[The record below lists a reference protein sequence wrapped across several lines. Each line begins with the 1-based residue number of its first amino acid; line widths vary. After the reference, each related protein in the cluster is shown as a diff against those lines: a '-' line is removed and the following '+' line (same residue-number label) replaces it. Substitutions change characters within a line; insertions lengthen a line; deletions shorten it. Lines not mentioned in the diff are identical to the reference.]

1 MAQVQGANNNHNS
14 PVLFQTSGNRIDGGS
29 GLLYNPAE
37 DALKVNGNNI
47 TSQVFRGSGGEA
59 RLTCANH
66 SSTNYVKVTNTTDI
80 YGGGTLHGTWNGVGK
95 VLQVLQ
101 TTRQDVWSESVGMGS
116 KSGAA
121 LSQAITLTSNSN
133 KVLINIDANFS
144 ASGCRINP
152 VLIRNSSDIQF
163 GVSNEGLIDYG
174 LFRDGN
180 NSFRFSFMYLDSPS
194 STSSLT
200 YNLFFSRHGGSGT
213 ATFNKAQDSGQKS
226 ISTITLMEV
235 SA

>member
-1 MAQVQGANNNHNS
+1 M
-14 PVLFQTSGNRIDGGS
+14 
-29 GLLYNPAE
+29 
-37 DALKVNGNNI
+37 
-47 TSQVFRGSGGEA
+47 
-59 RLTCANH
+59 
-66 SSTNYVKVTNTTDI
+66 
-80 YGGGTLHGTWNGVGK
+80 
-95 VLQVLQ
+95 
-101 TTRQDVWSESVGMGS
+101 
-116 KSGAA
+116 
-121 LSQAITLTSNSN
+121 
-133 KVLINIDANFS
+133 
-144 ASGCRINP
+144 
-152 VLIRNSSDIQF
+152 
-163 GVSNEGLIDYG
+163 DYG

>member
-1 MAQVQGANNNHNS
+1 MSIHFGADNTVIHSADGLGGGKILQVVQSISSSQVTTTESNY
-14 PVLFQTSGNRIDGGS
+14 QTS
-29 GLLYNPAE
+29 P
-37 DALKVNGNNI
+37 
-47 TSQVFRGSGGEA
+47 
-59 RLTCANH
+59 
-66 SSTNYVKVTNTTDI
+66 TNTN
-80 YGGGTLHGTWNGVGK
+80 LN
-95 VLQVLQ
+95 
-101 TTRQDVWSESVGMGS
+101 
-116 KSGAA
+116 A
-121 LSQAITLTSNSN
+121 TLTPASSSN
-133 KVLINIDANFS
+133 KVLVNIDANFS

-152 VLIRNSSDIQF
+152 VLIRNSTDISF
-163 GVSNEGLIDYG
+163 GVSNEGLMDYG